1 MCVYP
6 LMVPAS
12 SLSISPSRPY
22 ACLDCERGHT
32 GQDPARLAGTR
43 DCVCPSVCVRPSVT
57 TEVGRVTDHPW
68 PPPESVVRVRIAL
81 VTDVECVHMRA
92 PIHNAGVLASA
103 PGSIFISSRRVW
115 PPTADITLHPLLSPI
130 SVFWTRW
137 GARVTSDPPPLCDWW
152 DSPALSPPSIVPW
165 RASDTAWAHLLRPLP
180 PRTWAS

>member
-1 MCVYP
+1 M
-6 LMVPAS
+6 PAWTAS
-12 SLSISPSRPY
+12 VVTRVRTLPGSP
-22 ACLDCERGHT
+22 GHET
-32 GQDPARLAGTR
+32 
-43 DCVCPSVCVRPSVT
+43 VCVQECACVHLLRLRWVAWQITP
-57 TEVGRVTDHPW
+57 D